1 MSEKAITF
9 QEIIIRLEK
18 FWAEQGCLIWQPYN
32 HQVGAGTMNPATV
45 LRVLGPEPWSVAYVE
60 PSVRPDDGRYGENPN
75 RLNQHYQY
83 QVILQPDPGNPQEL
97 YLQSLEAVGINR
109 REHDIRFV
117 EDNWESPALGAW
129 GLGWEVWLDG
139 QEITQF
145 TYFQQAGGQA
155 LESPAVE
162 ITYGLERIA
171 IALQGVNNFRDIKW
185 TDTFTYG
192 DVNLQS
198 EQEHSAYN
206 FEIADVDRMRN
217 VFDIAEAEALAA
229 LERGLVL
236 PAHDNVLK
244 CSHTFNVLDTR
255 GAVGVTERANYFRRM
270 RNLSRKVS
278 EAYVAQREELGFPWM
293 DKTPATV
300 EPVVPALPAAQ
311 ADAQAYLLEIG
322 VEELPASNVDDA
334 LAQLQTLVPTMFAEN
349 RLTHGEIEYFATPR
363 RLAILV
369 HELAAR
375 QPDAIEESR
384 GPSWDR
390 AFDEN
395 GEPTRAV
402 QGFARGKGVDVA
414 DLEKRAVK
422 GNDYVFA
429 IVKKPG
435 LGAPEVLATLAPALI
450 AALKFKR
457 TMRWVGGNNTAFSR
471 PIRWLVSLLGGDVV
485 PFAYATLVA
494 GRESK
499 GIRPLS
505 SPAFEIATAT
515 DYAAA
520 LTANHIMGNLAERRA
535 YSHAEAVKLAAE
547 VGGVI
552 PDDEGLLAEVAN
564 LIEAPTAF
572 RGTFEEDFLSLPQE
586 VLIAVMRKHQRYFP
600 VLKDGEIQPY
610 FIGVRNGDAEH
621 LDKVIYGNEQVI
633 RARFA
638 DANYFVREDVTKA
651 LADFRPELSKLTFQ
665 EKLGSMLDKSDRT
678 VELSKALGAALELT
692 AAEQATAERAAWL
705 AKADL
710 ATQMVVEMTS
720 LQGVIGRD
728 YALRSGEPADVAA
741 AIEQHYWP
749 AGSGDAVAETM
760 PAVVVGLADRL
771 DSLVGLF
778 AAGLEPTGNADP
790 FGLRRA
796 ALGIVQTLIGKQ
808 LNLDLIEAVE
818 ATAGLQPMDVSSDV
832 QQSVINFIAGR
843 LRVVLRDAGYAHD
856 VVEAVL
862 VESANDPFKAAVSA
876 SQLGDHVLMPTW
888 EALLDSYARCVRITR
903 KEEQQHRLDP
913 TGFTD
918 PNTQALY
925 AAYTDASIKLM
936 DPSVD
941 TFVAAFSN
949 VTPAITTFF
958 DSVMVMDKDDA
969 VRHNNLALLQ
979 HIADLATG
987 VADLS
992 KLEGF

>member
-145 TYFQQAGGQA
+145 TYFQQAGGMQ

-206 FEIADVDRMRN
+206 FEIADVERMRT
-217 VFDIAEAEALAA
+217 VFDIAEAECLAA
-229 LERGLVL
+229 LERGLIL

-278 EAYVAQREELGFPWM
+278 QAYVAQREELGFPWM
-293 DKTPATV
+293 DKMPAVATPS
-300 EPVVPALPAAQ
+300 VPELPAAS
-311 ADAQAYLLEIG
+311 DAVQDYLLEIG

-334 LAQLQTLVPTMFAEN
+334 LAQLETLVPNLLAEN
-349 RLTHGEIEYFATPR
+349 RLAHGEIEYFATPR
-363 RLAILV
+363 RLGVLV
-369 HELAAR
+369 HHLAAR
-375 QPDAIEESR
+375 QPDATEESR

-390 AFDEN
+390 AFDADGN
-395 GEPTRAV
+395 PTKAV
-402 QGFARGKGVDVA
+402 QGFARGKGVAIENLV
-414 DLEKRAVK
+414 KREVK

-429 IVKKPG
+429 VVNKPG
-435 LGAPEVLATLAPALI
+435 KSATEVLAALGPAVI

-471 PIRWLVSLLGGDVV
+471 PIRWIVSLLGADVV
-485 PFAYATLVA
+485 PFEYATLVA
-494 GRESK
+494 GRMSK

-505 SPAFEIATAT
+505 SPEFTIAAASE
-515 DYAAA
+515 YAAA
-520 LTANHIMGNLAERRA
+520 LQANHIMGDVDDRRA
-535 YSHAEAVKLAAE
+535 FVQAEASKLAAE

-552 PDDEGLLAEVAN
+552 PDDEGLLAEVTN

-572 RGTFEEDFLSLPQE
+572 RGTFEEEFLKLPQE

-638 DANYFVREDVTKA
+638 DANYFVREDVTQS
-651 LADFRPELSKLTFQ
+651 LADFRPELTKLTFQ
-665 EKLGSMLDKSDRT
+665 EQLGSMLDKTDRM
-678 VELSKALGAALELT
+678 VELSKALSKELDLS
-692 AAEQATAERAAWL
+692 AEDQAIAERGAWL
-705 AKADL
+705 SKADL

-728 YALRSGEPADVAA
+728 YALRSGETSDVAK

-749 AGSGDAVAETM
+749 AGSGDAIAETM

-808 LNLDLIEAVE
+808 LNLDLGDAV
-818 ATAGLQPMDVSSDV
+818 AAAAMLQPIDVSADV
-832 QQSVINFIAGR
+832 QQSVLNFIAGR
-843 LRVVLRDAGYAHD
+843 LHVVLRDSGYRHD

-862 VESANDPFKAAVSA
+862 AEAASDPFKAATYA
-876 SQLGDHVLMPTW
+876 AQLGDHVLMPDW
-888 EALLDSYARCVRITR
+888 EQVLDAYARCVRITR
-903 KEEQQHRLDP
+903 KEDTLHVLNP
-913 TGFTD
+913 AGFTHD
-918 PNTQALY
+918 ATQGLY
-925 AAYTDASIKLM
+925 AAYTDATIALVEPTADSLVETLRNM
-936 DPSVD
+936 V
-941 TFVAAFSN
+941 
-949 VTPAITTFF
+949 PAITLFF
-958 DSVMVMDKDDA
+958 DNVMVMDKDQT
-969 VRHNNLALLQ
+969 VRNNNLALLQ
-979 HIADLATG
+979 HISGLANG